1 MMLQVFRASSGLRS
15 PERQAALLSSLFVW
29 AFARQ
34 ENVQHVEQKEA
45 GDEVLL
51 LCQLCLP
58 ACLSSGLQTYTG
70 LRLRYGLSRLMRVL
84 ICLGPGPG

>member
-51 LCQLCLP
+51 LCQLLPSCLP
-58 ACLSSGLQTYTG
+58 EFRASDLYRSQTTTTIW
-70 LRLRYGLSRLMRVL
+70 SE
-84 ICLGPGPG
+84 